1 MSIENPVVYCVPIR
15 HMATAIVAFRSNY
28 LSAYKALH
36 LSRSLYKST
45 LFMQNKPN
53 FRKSQMNVSI
63 YLQTAYE
70 NKSDWTLG
78 ENKPNS
84 NPIKPNFQKAQM
96 NVNLL
101 ITKVY
106 RKKDDFAVR
115 KNKAKTNPISEKPKK
130 NVNLYVIEDYEN
142 ETAFRLRK
150 NKPKQS
156 QFQTVHELV
165 NRMNPKLLNFHL
177 KIRKKPKKP
186 QFPPNPANFS
196 SESRISNRIFPV
208 LCVFSVASLL
218 FLSLMDCKILNIED
232 TPFVRRNQLP
242 AASARANVTA
252 QPAAIIT
259 IRAKMMYFTLTS
271 LKKRSKKRKY
281 TPKTAITKA
290 KNAITTSTQHN
301 NAQAGWI

>member
-1 MSIENPVVYCVPIR
+1 
-15 HMATAIVAFRSNY
+15 
-28 LSAYKALH
+28 
-36 LSRSLYKST
+36 
-45 LFMQNKPN
+45 MQNKPN
-53 FRKSQMNVSI
+53 FRKSQMNVNP
-63 YLQTAYE
+63 YNRTDYE
-70 NKSDWTLG
+70 NKSNWTLG

-84 NPIKPNFQKAQM
+84 NPIS
-96 NVNLL
+96 L
-101 ITKVY
+101 
-106 RKKDDFAVR
+106 
-115 KNKAKTNPISEKPKK
+115 KAKRNANSFLQK
-130 NVNLYVIEDYEN
+130 DYEN

-165 NRMNPKLLNFHL
+165 NRMKPKLLNFHL
-177 KIRKKPKKP
+177 KIRKKPENP

-196 SESRISNRIFPV
+196 SESQISNRVFPV

-218 FLSLMDCKILNIED
+218 FLSIMEMDCKIVNIED
-232 TPFVRRNQLP
+232 KPFVRRNHLF

-281 TPKTAITKA
+281 TPKTDITKA

-301 NAQAGWI
+301 NAQAGWIKNASKILPWAKASTAVVIPHVGHGSPYLCWKPQYPSHRPISML